1 MKGKGFNR
9 QFLVAG
15 MAAAA
20 CTTAYAA
27 APEGRLNVL
36 FIMADDMRPELG
48 CYGVKEIKTPNIDRL
63 ASEGVVFRNA
73 YCNVPVSGASRASLL
88 TGMYPSYPDRFTDF
102 SAKASVDCPEAV
114 PVSEWFTSHGYHTVS
129 DGKVFHHTSGRIRC
143 VLGRIQQVGTLDER
157 VVLPLHQPQERE
169 RTFL

>member
-48 CYGVKEIKTPNIDRL
+48 CYGVKEIKTPNIGNKDPEHRPSGFGGCRL
-63 ASEGVVFRNA
+63 
-73 YCNVPVSGASRASLL
+73 
-88 TGMYPSYPDRFTDF
+88 
-102 SAKASVDCPEAV
+102 
-114 PVSEWFTSHGYHTVS
+114 
-129 DGKVFHHTSGRIRC
+129 
-143 VLGRIQQVGTLDER
+143 
-157 VVLPLHQPQERE
+157 QERILQCTRE
-169 RTFL
+169 RGLPCEPPDGDVSVIS

>member
-73 YCNVPVSGASRASLL
+73 YCNVPPCRFQSGSLH
-88 TGMYPSYPDRFTDF
+88 TGTIRSPT
-102 SAKASVDCPEAV
+102 
-114 PVSEWFTSHGYHTVS
+114 
-129 DGKVFHHTSGRIRC
+129 GRCSI
-143 VLGRIQQVGTLDER
+143 I
-157 VVLPLHQPQERE
+157 
-169 RTFL
+169 